1 MGNEEILREFSD
13 LFDIRSIPAWIFRYV
28 EQFLFRLLYG
38 LASGMETMVNHL
50 ASILAFFNQPEV
62 QGFYQILALAS
73 FVFLAIA
80 LMFQGYN
87 FILGKRKTVSDLF
100 RNTVLGVL
108 FIIAIPWTMTQFLT
122 IADAS
127 VASLGTDE
135 EGNIMLAVNV
145 LYDNITDIEI
155 LSESGEWENL
165 EARKNL
171 SRELPFAALD
181 LTEPADGE
189 ADVLGVKLV
198 SAGDSIETQELDNGG
213 LFSFWDEYYFRYSYD
228 FLVILLEF
236 VALIVIYIFF
246 SFKLISVAFEL
257 ATIKLV
263 APFAINTDIG
273 TGQKAKV
280 VLKEMINGFATFVSI
295 FYILRL
301 YQLFTSW
308 ILAMDL
314 FDVPIL
320 NAIIMIVAAFVVID
334 GTKTIPRIFGF
345 DAGVKDGQATLMGLY
360 AGTRLGAA
368 FGRGA
373 KGLANGIG
381 NSMDYNADKLGKWN
395 ENRQEAGGVG
405 NQLQN
410 GVQDKMN
417 AFSHP
422 VQTAQQAMRSSDLAH
437 AFAQGGFQQGQLN
450 DLAMETGATTT
461 NAGKALQLN
470 GNDPEKA
477 KTYLQQMGMTN
488 EMEDPQATGTDV
500 PLEAGSVGSD
510 SGSTGIPSEKPPI
523 RTEGTGKKDLNAL
536 LAKQGGTGEQ
546 RVAPSSLN
554 RGGSSVAATGVTNTG
569 QSWDL
574 LQGTLLEEANT
585 ENESAPTSSA
595 GADSTPL
602 AENSASQ
609 SIERVKQGN
618 TLSEKNVA
626 VNERQEGLNTE
637 KVALNSTGTT
647 GTSGRINS
655 DGTLNVPR
663 MENLLYEEDASFQ
676 PLEPQVTSA
685 NHAKASYERVEASS
699 RSTSQVDRNVA
710 VNVQNDG
717 TSASVHTSLSQV
729 TTGSRTRINSDG
741 TVNVP
746 RMENLLYEED
756 APSQPLEPQ
765 VTSTNHAKA
774 SYERVGVSNRSTSQ
788 EDRNVAVN
796 VQNDGTS
803 ASVHTSLSQTTTGSR
818 TRINSDGT
826 IYVPRMEQIVADS
839 PMEAPRVQYETD
851 ASVRRA
857 APMQE
862 TRIVNRFSG
871 PTDSQPALR
880 YVFQQ
885 EEASPN
891 APVTESMLETSTI
904 ERQTNPRQKQTEDPR
919 RPTKDS
925 QNRNGNR
932 K

>member
-1 MGNEEILREFSD
+1 MTPKEILMQYAD
-13 LFDIRSIPAWIFRYV
+13 LFKLRSIPAWIFRYV

-38 LASGMETMVNHL
+38 LANGMETMVNHL

-62 QGFYQILALAS
+62 QDFYQILALAS

-135 EGNIMLAVNV
+135 EGNIMLAANV

-198 SAGDSIETQELDNGG
+198 STGDSVVDEELDNGG

-236 VALIVIYIFF
+236 VSLIVIYIFF

-257 ATIKLV
+257 ATTKLV

-280 VLKEMINGFATFVSI
+280 VLKELINGFATFVSI

-301 YQLFTSW
+301 YQVFTSW

-368 FGRGA
+368 LGRGT

-395 ENRQEAGGVG
+395 ENRQEAGGIG
-405 NQLQN
+405 NHLQN
-410 GVQDKMN
+410 GMQDKMN
-417 AFSHP
+417 SFKHP
-422 VQTAQQAMRSSDLAH
+422 LQTAQNAMRSSDLAH
-437 AFAQGGFQQGQLN
+437 SFAQGGFQQGQLN
-450 DLAMETGATTT
+450 DLAMETGATKT

-488 EMEDPQATGTDV
+488 EMEDPQATGADS
-500 PLEAGSVGSD
+500 PLGAGSVESD
-510 SGSTGIPSEKPPI
+510 VGIAGTPSEKATL
-523 RTEGTGKKDLNAL
+523 RTDGTGKKDLNAL
-536 LAKQGGTGEQ
+536 LAKQGGTRTPSVEPSALNENKNA
-546 RVAPSSLN
+546 VAT
-554 RGGSSVAATGVTNTG
+554 TGITHTG
-569 QSWDL
+569 QSLDS
-574 LQGTLLEEANT
+574 LQGYAFEEANT
-585 ENESAPTSSA
+585 DNESAPTSSA
-595 GADSTPL
+595 GADSHSL

-609 SIERVKQGN
+609 SIERVNQGN
-618 TLSEKNVA
+618 ALSERNIA
-626 VNERQEGLNTE
+626 VNERNEGMITE
-637 KVALNSTGTT
+637 RTALTSTGSTGTK
-647 GTSGRINS
+647 G
-655 DGTLNVPR
+655 
-663 MENLLYEEDASFQ
+663 
-676 PLEPQVTSA
+676 
-685 NHAKASYERVEASS
+685 
-699 RSTSQVDRNVA
+699 
-710 VNVQNDG
+710 
-717 TSASVHTSLSQV
+717 
-729 TTGSRTRINSDG
+729 RINSDG

-756 APSQPLEPQ
+756 AAFQPLEPYETATNNAKSSSESVEISNRINSQ
-765 VTSTNHAKA
+765 VDRNIAVNVQNSGMEQSVNSHISQTTTGSRPRINSDGTVNVPRMENLLYEEEPSFQPLEPLVTSTNHLKS
-774 SYERVGVSNRSTSQ
+774 SYESVGVSNRSNSQ
-788 EDRNVAVN
+788 VDRNVAVN
-796 VQNDGTS
+796 VQNSGKGE
-803 ASVHTSLSQTTTGSR
+803 SVHTSVSQTTMGSR

-826 IYVPRMEQIVADS
+826 VHVPRMEQIVEDS
-839 PMEAPRVQYETD
+839 PVESNRVQYETD
-851 ASVRRA
+851 SSVRRPS
-857 APMQE
+857 PMQE
-862 TRIVNRFSG
+862 TVIVNRFSEQ
-871 PTDSQPALR
+871 TDSKPALR
-880 YVFQQ
+880 YVLQQ
-885 EEASPN
+885 EDSGPST
-891 APVTESMLETSTI
+891 PISESILETRAIDGRTK
-904 ERQTNPRQKQTEDPR
+904 PRQKRMEDSIK
-919 RPTKDS
+919 PTKDI

>member
-13 LFDIRSIPAWIFRYV
+13 LFEIRSIPAWIFRYV
-28 EQFLFRLLYG
+28 EQFFFKLLYG
-38 LASGMETMVNHL
+38 LANGMETMVNHL

-62 QGFYQILALAS
+62 QDFYQYLALAS

-127 VASLGTDE
+127 VAALGTDE
-135 EGNIMLAVNV
+135 EGNIMLAANV

-155 LSESGEWENL
+155 LAESGEWENL

-171 SRELPFAALD
+171 SRELPFEALD
-181 LTEPADGE
+181 LTEAADGE
-189 ADVLGVKLV
+189 DDVLGVKLV
-198 SAGDSIETQELDNGG
+198 STGDSIETKELDNGG

-236 VALIVIYIFF
+236 LSLIVIYIFF

-257 ATIKLV
+257 ATTKLV
-263 APFAINTDIG
+263 APFAINTDLG

-301 YQLFTSW
+301 YQVFTSW

-314 FDVPIL
+314 FEVPIL

-368 FGRGA
+368 LGRGT

-395 ENRQEAGGVG
+395 ENRQEAGGIG
-405 NQLQN
+405 NHLQN
-410 GVQDKMN
+410 GMQDKMN
-417 AFSHP
+417 SFKHP
-422 VQTAQQAMRSSDLAH
+422 LQTAQNAMRSSDLAH
-437 AFAQGGFQQGQLN
+437 SFAQGGFQQGQLN
-450 DLAMETGATTT
+450 DLAMETGATKT

-488 EMEDPQATGTDV
+488 EMEEPQATGADS
-500 PLEAGSVGSD
+500 PLGAGSVESD
-510 SGSTGIPSEKPPI
+510 VGIVGTPSEKANL
-523 RTEGTGKKDLNAL
+523 RTDGTGKKDLDAL
-536 LAKQGGTGEQ
+536 LAKQGGTSTPSVEPSALNENKNA
-546 RVAPSSLN
+546 VAT
-554 RGGSSVAATGVTNTG
+554 TGITHTG
-569 QSWDL
+569 QSLDS
-574 LQGTLLEEANT
+574 LQGHSFEEANT
-585 ENESAPTSSA
+585 DNESDPTSIA
-595 GADSTPL
+595 GADSHSL
-602 AENSASQ
+602 AQNSSSQ
-609 SIERVKQGN
+609 SIDRVNQGN
-618 TLSEKNVA
+618 TLSERNIA
-626 VNERQEGLNTE
+626 VNERNEGVITE
-637 KVALNSTGTT
+637 RTALTSTGSTGTK
-647 GTSGRINS
+647 G
-655 DGTLNVPR
+655 
-663 MENLLYEEDASFQ
+663 
-676 PLEPQVTSA
+676 
-685 NHAKASYERVEASS
+685 
-699 RSTSQVDRNVA
+699 
-710 VNVQNDG
+710 
-717 TSASVHTSLSQV
+717 
-729 TTGSRTRINSDG
+729 RINSDG

-756 APSQPLEPQ
+756 AAFQPLEPYE
-765 VTSTNHAKA
+765 TATNNAK
-774 SYERVGVSNRSTSQ
+774 SSSESVEVSNRSNSLV
-788 EDRNVAVN
+788 DRNVAVN
-796 VQNDGTS
+796 VQNRGMSD
-803 ASVHTSLSQTTTGSR
+803 SVNTHISQTTTGSR
-818 TRINSDGT
+818 TRINADGT
-826 IYVPRMEQIVADS
+826 VNIPRMEQIVEDS
-839 PMEAPRVQYETD
+839 PMESNRVRYETD
-851 ASVRRA
+851 SSVRRS
-857 APMQE
+857 APMRE
-862 TRIVNRFSG
+862 AVIVNRSSVQ
-871 PTDSQPALR
+871 TDSKPALR
-880 YVFQQ
+880 YVLQQ
-885 EEASPN
+885 EDSGPST
-891 APVTESMLETSTI
+891 PISESILETRAIDGRTK
-904 ERQTNPRQKQTEDPR
+904 PRQKRMEDSIK
-919 RPTKDS
+919 PTKDI

>member
-13 LFDIRSIPAWIFRYV
+13 LFEIRSIPAWIFRYV
-28 EQFLFRLLYG
+28 EQFFFKLLYG
-38 LASGMETMVNHL
+38 LANGMETMVNHL

-62 QGFYQILALAS
+62 QDFYQYLALAS

-127 VASLGTDE
+127 VAALGTDE
-135 EGNIMLAVNV
+135 EGNIMLAANV

-155 LSESGEWENL
+155 LAKSGEWENL

-171 SRELPFAALD
+171 SRELPFEALD
-181 LTEPADGE
+181 LTEAADSDE
-189 ADVLGVKLV
+189 DVLGVKLV
-198 SAGDSIETQELDNGG
+198 STGDSIETQELDNGG

-236 VALIVIYIFF
+236 LSLIVIYIFF

-257 ATIKLV
+257 ATTKLV

-280 VLKEMINGFATFVSI
+280 VLKEMINSFATFVSI

-301 YQLFTSW
+301 YQVFTSW

-368 FGRGA
+368 LGRGT
-373 KGLANGIG
+373 KGLAKGIG

-395 ENRQEAGGVG
+395 ENRQEAGGIG
-405 NQLQN
+405 NHLQN
-410 GVQDKMN
+410 GMQDKMN
-417 AFSHP
+417 SFKHP
-422 VQTAQQAMRSSDLAH
+422 LQTAQNAMRSSDLAH
-437 AFAQGGFQQGQLN
+437 SFAQGGFQQGQLN
-450 DLAMETGATTT
+450 DLAMETGATKT

-488 EMEDPQATGTDV
+488 EMEDPQATGADS
-500 PLEAGSVGSD
+500 PLGAGSVESD
-510 SGSTGIPSEKPPI
+510 VGIAGTPSEKATL
-523 RTEGTGKKDLNAL
+523 RTDGTGKKDLNAL
-536 LAKQGGTGEQ
+536 LAKQGGTST
-546 RVAPSSLN
+546 PSVDPSTLN
-554 RGGSSVAATGVTNTG
+554 ENKNSVATTGITHAG
-569 QSWDL
+569 QSLDS
-574 LQGTLLEEANT
+574 LQEQSFEEANT
-585 ENESAPTSSA
+585 DGESDPTSIA
-595 GADSTPL
+595 GSDSHSL
-602 AENSASQ
+602 AQNSSSQ
-609 SIERVKQGN
+609 SVDRVNQGN
-618 TLSEKNVA
+618 TLSERNVA
-626 VNERQEGLNTE
+626 VNERNEGMITQRT
-637 KVALNSTGTT
+637 ARTSTGSA
-647 GTSGRINS
+647 GTKG
-655 DGTLNVPR
+655 
-663 MENLLYEEDASFQ
+663 
-676 PLEPQVTSA
+676 
-685 NHAKASYERVEASS
+685 
-699 RSTSQVDRNVA
+699 
-710 VNVQNDG
+710 
-717 TSASVHTSLSQV
+717 
-729 TTGSRTRINSDG
+729 RINSDG

-756 APSQPLEPQ
+756 ASFQPLEPYE
-765 VTSTNHAKA
+765 TSKNRAKS
-774 SYERVGVSNRSTSQ
+774 SYESVEVSNRSNSLV
-788 EDRNVAVN
+788 DRNIAVN
-796 VQNDGTS
+796 VQNSGMAD
-803 ASVHTSLSQTTTGSR
+803 SVHTHISQTTMGSR
-818 TRINSDGT
+818 TRINADGT
-826 IYVPRMEQIVADS
+826 LNVPRMEKIVEES
-839 PMEAPRVQYETD
+839 PVESHRVQYETD
-851 ASVRRA
+851 SSVRSS
-857 APMQE
+857 APIQK
-862 TRIVNRFSG
+862 TVLINRFSEQ
-871 PTDSQPALR
+871 TDSKPALR
-880 YVFQQ
+880 YVLQQ
-885 EEASPN
+885 EDSGPST
-891 APVTESMLETSTI
+891 PISESILETRAIDGRTHL
-904 ERQTNPRQKQTEDPR
+904 RQKRTEDPTK
-919 RPTKDS
+919 PTKDI